1 MNILLVVNYDINATS
16 FGGEQRVRL
25 IYEALT
31 QMGDVY
37 VLEASN
43 CEEKVNSRHWKFHL
57 DRQRGLRRVV
67 NGIWFRLVTA
77 IYPEGKPKYY
87 PFPLLPEIQH
97 YFPDVH
103 FDIVVTRH
111 LEFANRMHPWR
122 VAPLFVDLDDHPMEF
137 FRTCIRPSISPWR
150 RPLVTLMQKFFI
162 WAGLRHATG
171 IWVANP
177 LHERLVSRYGRTAVL
192 QNIPFSLPDL
202 PPDSHRE
209 EYVLTVGRMC
219 YQPNHRGVNR
229 FIKEVWPQVHRAF
242 PSMRYLVVGH
252 GVPESLAEEW
262 SHVPGV
268 SVLGFVDDLKDLYA
282 GALATVVPVYSGS
295 GTCIKV
301 LESLANSR
309 ICLSMEF
316 GVRGIPDSDI
326 SSGSCGIFVY
336 KDADDFVSLL
346 GRVVH
351 DANWRGTQEHS
362 ARSYVESHY
371 SRKHFFKQ
379 VQSLICPGEGLQ

>member
-1 MNILLVVNYDINATS
+1 MEILFLINYDINATS

-25 IYEALT
+25 IYEAL
-31 QMGDVY
+31 QQIGKVY
-37 VLEASN
+37 VLEASDH
-43 CEEKVNSRHWKFHL
+43 EEKVDSQHWKFCL
-57 DRQRGLRRVV
+57 NRQRGLRRVV
-67 NGIWFRLVTA
+67 NGIWFRFIKA
-77 IYPEGKPKYY
+77 IFPEGKPKYY

-97 YFPDVH
+97 YYPGVR

-111 LEFANRMHPWR
+111 LELTNCMHPWR

-137 FRTCIRPSISPWR
+137 FKTCILPGIPLWR
-150 RPLVTLMQKFFI
+150 RPFVTMMQRFFI
-162 WAGLRHATG
+162 WAGLHHVTG

-177 LHERLVSRYGRTAVL
+177 LHETLVSHYGRTAVL
-192 QNIPFSLPDL
+192 QNIPFSLPEL
-202 PPDSHRE
+202 PPEPNRE

-219 YQPNHRGVNR
+219 YQPNHNGVNR
-229 FIKEVWPQVHRAF
+229 FIKEVWPKVRVTF

-268 SVLGFVDDLKDLYA
+268 AVLGFVDDLRELYA

-309 ICLSMEF
+309 ICLSLKF

-326 SSGSCGIFVY
+326 SSGSHGIFVY

-346 GRVVH
+346 DHIVR
-351 DANWRGTQEHS
+351 DAKWRGIEEQS
-362 ARSYVESHY
+362 ARNYVESHY
-371 SRKHFFKQ
+371 SREHFFRQ
-379 VQSLICPGEGLQ
+379 VHSLICQGENLQ